1 MSKLI
6 KNFALFVLIL
16 NFILFFSFCSKN
28 SNNNKTDIFRY
39 NEYRNITS
47 LDPAFARNPQNI
59 WPVNQIFN
67 GLIQLD
73 DSLKVIPEIAK
84 SWVISNDGLEYTFI
98 LRNDVF
104 FHKSIY
110 LGKNKTRK
118 VIASDFTYSFN
129 RLKNENLGSPGSW
142 VLQNVKHYK
151 SLNDSVFKIILKNP
165 FPAFLGLLSMKYCSV
180 VPYEVVEALGENF
193 SRKPIGTG
201 PFYFKKWN
209 ENVKLVLRKNKKYFE
224 YDFNGN
230 KLPYLESIAI
240 QFISDIQSEFMLF
253 IQGKLDFINSIDSSY
268 KDELLTPQGNLQNKY
283 KNTLNMHKGPYLNT
297 EYIGFYL
304 DSKSPVINSKKIRE
318 AINIGF
324 NRELMIEYLRNNIGY
339 SAKKGIIPKGLK
351 GVSIYN
357 FEYNPSK
364 AKVLVQEFIKESGIN
379 NPEIRIAT
387 DLNYIDL
394 CEFLQKELETIGIK
408 VKIDVMPTSILRKA
422 KSSGNTE
429 MFRASWI
436 ADYPD
441 AENYLSLFYSKN
453 YSPKGPNYT
462 HYKNSIYDSLYERTF
477 KIKSIDKRIKL
488 YKIMDSLMIK
498 DYPIVPLYFDKVIR
512 FSQKN
517 IQGLNVNPIN
527 LLNLKKVRKLK

>member
-67 GLIQLD
+67 GLVQLD

-151 SLNDSVFKIILKNP
+151 SLNDSVFKIILNNP

-283 KNTLNMHKGPYLNT
+283 KNTLNIHKGPYLNT

-441 AENYLSLFYSKN
+441 PENYLSLFHSKN
-453 YSPKGPNYT
+453 KSPLGPNYT
-462 HYKNSIYDSLYERTF
+462 HFINSKYDSLFTNSYKQQSKKNRFESYLELEKIIVEEAPVIPLYYDQVLTIAHKNLKGF
-477 KIKSIDKRIKL
+477 KI
-488 YKIMDSLMIK
+488 
-498 DYPIVPLYFDKVIR
+498 
-512 FSQKN
+512 N
-517 IQGLNVNPIN
+517 AIN
-527 LLNLKKVRKLK
+527 QLNLKKVYKE